1 MNRSMSRVDENG
13 TVIEFAACRLQGG
26 MSDAEVRER
35 ARNAPD
41 AIKRSMDAAR
51 IARGAKP
58 LWGNA
63 ASRSVKPAATA
74 THCTFVGYIC
84 PGTSCPVAAAS
95 DGLRLPERIDPSAFR
110 ESLKAISEGKDFVM
124 LRDGHDG
131 ETIAA
136 TANGTLRLAA
146 DDSLGLRLAAVIPI
160 DAKHERLVRD
170 ARNGKVSLSVG
181 FRPRRMEIVREA
193 GRRVRL
199 VHEADVHHVAL
210 IRDHQGLAAYPSRVR
225 AVLGKGATAAAIG
238 AGKAFIDAT
247 QAVMKQERER

>member
-1 MNRSMSRVDENG
+1 MSRIGENG
-13 TVIEFAACRLQGG
+13 AVIELAAISGR
-26 MSDAEVRER
+26 MTDDEIRER
-35 ARNAPD
+35 ARNAPE

-51 IARGAKP
+51 VARGARP
-58 LWGNA
+58 LWGSA
-63 ASRSVKPAATA
+63 ASRSVKPAATVKP
-74 THCTFVGYIC
+74 THVTLTGYVT
-84 PGTSCPVAAAS
+84 PGLSTPVVAGT
-95 DGLRLPERIDPSAFR
+95 DGLKLPERFAPGAFR
-110 ESLKAISEGKDFVM
+110 ASLKAIAEGQEFVI
-124 LRDGHDG
+124 LHDGHDG
-131 ETIAA
+131 AGIAA
-136 TANGTLRLAA
+136 TDTGTLTLAA
-146 DDSLGLRLAAVIPI
+146 DDSLGLRMQTVIPI

-181 FRPRRMEIVREA
+181 FRPRRVEIVREA

-210 IRDHQGLAAYPSRVR
+210 IREHQGKAAYPSRVR